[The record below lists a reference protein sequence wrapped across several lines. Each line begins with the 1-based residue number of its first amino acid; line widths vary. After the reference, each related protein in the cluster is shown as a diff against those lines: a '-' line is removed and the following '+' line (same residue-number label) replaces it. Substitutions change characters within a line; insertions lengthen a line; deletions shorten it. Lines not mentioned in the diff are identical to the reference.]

1 MEDSLP
7 LSPYSQSMQSMSSP
21 TKQMQKLFLDG
32 KVIMDKNPVT
42 TWMFEM
48 AIPWYDAND
57 NIKLKKINQEK
68 DKIDGVVAA
77 IMALAGYLSSIGW
90 NNEISATGI

>member
-1 MEDSLP
+1 
-7 LSPYSQSMQSMSSP
+7 
-21 TKQMQKLFLDG
+21 MQKLFLDG
-32 KVIMDKNPVT
+32 KVVMDKNPVT

-48 AIPWYDAND
+48 AVPCYDVND

>member
-1 MEDSLP
+1 
-7 LSPYSQSMQSMSSP
+7 
-21 TKQMQKLFLDG
+21 MQKLFLDG
-32 KVIMDKNPVT
+32 KVVMDKNPVT

-48 AIPWYDAND
+48 AIPYYDVNE

-77 IMALAGYLSSIGW
+77 IMALSGYLSSRGW

>member
-1 MEDSLP
+1 
-7 LSPYSQSMQSMSSP
+7 
-21 TKQMQKLFLDG
+21 MQKLFLDG

-48 AIPWYDAND
+48 AVPWFDAND

-77 IMALAGYLSSIGW
+77 TMALAEYLSSIGW